1 MFENRLDPKKLDEL
15 ARGVLDK
22 LPAGFQTVQQDME
35 KNLRAALQSA
45 LGKLELVTRD
55 EFEVQSAVLQRTR
68 EKLEN
73 LEARVDELEKQ
84 LK

>member
-1 MFENRLDPKKLDEL
+1 MFENRLDPNKLDEL

-68 EKLEN
+68 EKLES

>member
-22 LPAGFQTVQQDME
+22 LPAGFQTMQQDME
-35 KNLRAALQSA
+35 KNLRAALQAA
-45 LGKLELVTRD
+45 LAKMELVTRD
-55 EFEVQSAVLQRTR
+55 EFEVQSAVLQRSR
-68 EKLEN
+68 EKLEA
-73 LEARVDELEKQ
+73 LEARVAELEKQ

>member
-22 LPAGFQTVQQDME
+22 LPAGFQTMQQDME
-35 KNLRAALQSA
+35 KNLRAALQAA
-45 LGKLELVTRD
+45 LAKMELVTRD
-55 EFEVQSAVLQRTR
+55 EFEVQSAVLQRSR
-68 EKLEN
+68 EKLEA
-73 LEARVDELEKQ
+73 LEARVTELEKQ